1 EQQPRQG
8 FPRYDQPVG
17 GMMERRRGYRSIHNA
32 IVEKGRVHA
41 HDMLDVGE
49 VRTVVGDIAEGDE
62 QGINSKPDH
71 HHDLRISHRIHRL
84 PIWDLRP
91 HPPAFAEAMPP
102 RLRAGRTTGSRLRPI
117 STRPGFRPLWAGAS
131 I

>member
-1 EQQPRQG
+1 MTRKATNQTKKGRDSQDQGTLGGREGDRTCGASAPQTPCPQGEQQPRQG

-71 HHDLRISHRIHRL
+71 HHDLRI
-84 PIWDLRP
+84 
-91 HPPAFAEAMPP
+91 
-102 RLRAGRTTGSRLRPI
+102 
-117 STRPGFRPLWAGAS
+117 
-131 I
+131 